1 MTKCNF
7 CKKIYTNKEAEEW
20 KDDIEWY
27 HHYDNYNILVKN
39 NHDDFELWTRCDD
52 NYYTGYIMTIKYC
65 PKCGRKMAGA
75 GTRS

>member
-7 CKKIYTNKEAEEW
+7 CKKIYTNKEAEKW
-20 KDDIEWY
+20 KDDY
-27 HHYDNYNILVKN
+27 SYYFDDNIDYNIIVKN
-39 NHDDFELWTRCDD
+39 NNDFELWNRCDD

-65 PKCGRKMAGA
+65 PKCGRKLAGA